1 MSSQKTVMV
10 KPAESQIVLGE
21 LPSSLKSGPAWL
33 QDSRSAARDA
43 FNKMSVPP
51 RGLHLW
57 RYTDPMDFL
66 SEGELSSA
74 KPSISTPAET
84 VAATTVQSGHFSAIA
99 REKDGTEFSCE
110 WGENSRSTGI
120 VVSTLLEAVST
131 HGAIVEKHLG
141 SLINAT
147 TGKLESRNS
156 ALWQNGIFVS
166 IPKGKTIDQPIF
178 LMRELSA
185 GEHEVFPRL
194 LIVVEENAEVTI
206 IDEYFGGSQSDAD
219 GVTLANG
226 AVEIVVGAGSRVK
239 YVQLQQFEGAVH
251 SYLTHRASV
260 EKGAS
265 LVTIPLAFGGRVT
278 KHNFGAILNGAG
290 AESNMYGLL
299 FGAERQHF
307 DNHTLHHHNHGQ
319 TQSNIDFKVVLRD
332 KAVSAYTGL
341 IRIENGARTCE
352 AYQENRNLLL
362 TPGTKAETIPELE
375 ILNEDVKCTHGA
387 TIGPID
393 PMSVFYLGSRG
404 IPKDEAVRMIVSGFI
419 ETTIKIVPADI
430 REQLSGVINR
440 RLERL

>member
-1 MSSQKTVMV
+1 MSSQKTVILE
-10 KPAESQIVLGE
+10 PAESQIVMGE
-21 LPSSLKSGPAWL
+21 LPASLKDGPAWL
-33 QDSRSAARDA
+33 QDRRIAARDA
-43 FNKMSVPP
+43 FNTQGIPL

-66 SEGELSSA
+66 TETTSTSASRTSEA
-74 KPSISTPAET
+74 TAT
-84 VAATTVQSGHFSAIA
+84 VVPTGRFTAIA
-99 REKDGTEFSCE
+99 REKDATQFSIE
-110 WGENSRSTGI
+110 WGDRARASGV
-120 VVSTLLEAVST
+120 VVSTLLDAVSS
-131 HGAIVEKHLG
+131 HGAMVEKYLG
-141 SLINAT
+141 SLIGAS
-147 TGKLESRNS
+147 TGKLESRNT
-156 ALWQNGIFVS
+156 ALWQNGIFVY
-166 IPKGKTIDQPIF
+166 IPKGITIEQPIF

-185 GEHEVFPRL
+185 GNHEVFPRL
-194 LIVVEENAEVTI
+194 LVVIEENAEVTI
-206 IDEYFGGSQSDAD
+206 IDEYFGGSQSDSD

-226 AVEIVVGAGSRVK
+226 AVEIIAGDNSRVK

-260 EKGAS
+260 GRGGN
-265 LVTIPLAFGGRVT
+265 LVTIPLAFGGRVS
-278 KHNFGAILNGAG
+278 KHNFGAILNGSG

-299 FGAERQHF
+299 FGGERQHF
-307 DNHTLHHHNHGQ
+307 DNHTLHHHNHGR

-404 IPKDEAVRMIVSGFI
+404 IPKDEAVRMIVGGFI
-419 ETTIKIVPADI
+419 ETTIKIVPEDI

>member
-1 MSSQKTVMV
+1 MSSQKTVIM
-10 KPAESQIVLGE
+10 KSPEPPILLGE
-21 LPSSLKSGPAWL
+21 LPSALMNGPVWLK
-33 QDSRSAARDA
+33 DKRIAARDA
-43 FNKMSVPP
+43 FNAQGVPQ

-57 RYTDPMDFL
+57 RYTDPMEFL
-66 SEGELSSA
+66 TETGTTSSEPSVK
-74 KPSISTPAET
+74 KPSQTASSVVPVGRFA
-84 VAATTVQSGHFSAIA
+84 AIA
-99 REKDGTEFSCE
+99 REKDGSQLSCE
-110 WGENSRSTGI
+110 WNDVARKKGI
-120 VVSTLLEAVST
+120 VISTLLEAVAS
-131 HGAIVEKHLG
+131 HSPIAEKHFS
-141 SLINAT
+141 SLINASI
-147 TGKLESRNS
+147 GKLEARNT
-156 ALWQNGIFVS
+156 ALWQNGIFVH
-166 IPKGKTIDQPIF
+166 IPKGQTVELPIF
-178 LMRELSA
+178 LMREVSA
-185 GEHEVFPRL
+185 GQREVFPRL

-206 IDEYFGGSQSDAD
+206 IDEYFGGSQSDSE
-219 GVTLANG
+219 GLTLANG
-226 AVEIVVGAGSRVK
+226 AVEIIAGANSRVK

-251 SYLTHRASV
+251 SYLTHRASIDR
-260 EKGAS
+260 GGS
-265 LVTIPLAFGGRVT
+265 MVTIPLAFGGRVT

-299 FGAERQHF
+299 FGGDRQHF

-393 PMSVFYLGSRG
+393 PMSIFYLGSRG
-404 IPKDEAVRMIVSGFI
+404 IPKDEAVRMIVGGFI
-419 ETTIKIVPADI
+419 ETTIKIVPEDI
-430 REQLSGVINR
+430 REQLSGVINS